1 MLETEKPLFWIGS
14 SYKDLSALPAEV
26 KRGFGYALSL
36 AQSGFRHPSTK
47 ILQGFSGAG
56 VIEILERDEGGV
68 YRAVYTLKYDRIV
81 FVLHCFQKKSKKG
94 IATPKEDMDVIWAR
108 LKIAAKIAKEL
119 EDEKKNN

>member
-1 MLETEKPLFWIGS
+1 LI
-14 SYKDLSALPAEV
+14 DLPAEV

>member
-1 MLETEKPLFWIGS
+1 MPETEKPLFWIGS
-14 SYKDLSALPAEV
+14 SYKDLIALPAEV

-47 ILQGFSGAG
+47 ILQGFSVAG
-56 VIEILERDEGGV
+56 VIQILERDEGGV